1 MTPVSVQPIGAG
13 DVNPWITFPMN
24 PGHRRRLAS
33 TYQHMDDLLRKAEAI
48 LAGDESHAPFG
59 QVILDTEPWQR
70 ATLQEQAARVRS
82 LLKATLDRFGIEM
95 PVPCIPASRS
105 AYILLMGVE
114 IDLQELGGR
123 RLEAYGPMPLE
134 EARGLAAAHEETLG
148 VLKEMRAFLVQTLGS
163 GDPEGRPAP
172 PAPAPGEHLQDGR
185 DA

>member
-1 MTPVSVQPIGAG
+1 MRPS
-13 DVNPWITFPMN
+13 
-24 PGHRRRLAS
+24 
-33 TYQHMDDLLRKAEAI
+33 
-48 LAGDESHAPFG
+48 
-59 QVILDTEPWQR
+59 LDPLFVGR
-70 ATLQEQAARVRS
+70 QEE
-82 LLKATLDRFGIEM
+82 LDRIRAELMAGKNLVLTGPFGIEM